1 MCNVSE
7 AAETPPASLS
17 PRLEEILKSVPDRAF
32 AGRLRKVYAA
42 AAQAIARLSDMDLV
56 KYETPVVDSS
66 PDLSL
71 WEEMAPVIRDTVMDV
86 NALLNVIREQFP
98 VQPLGG
104 IADTLS
110 RAANEAGP
118 ARGGAPDPV
127 SLLQEAMQQIA
138 QGVTQLGEAMRN
150 PSVVSD
156 RWTLLS
162 EIQRFRARFREQMSN
177 LVFESVSSLGEVT
190 RAQVVPGYEAEV
202 KAAVTVR
209 AITSDLARIITARLK
224 KVRDAEP
231 EDVQWNAQQAQ
242 TELDAF
248 GRTAA
253 YRNLRAQ
260 DKRHIVEMRAEV
272 GRLAILPNPSRPELV
287 AVVEQ
292 LEEFVRGLSAVNQR
306 QVLIIHDREVWA
318 SCGVRLERAL
328 SLVGSDPA
336 GAARALAEAA
346 GSAQS
351 LYGRDSELDAFLRK
365 ARKLQIG
372 QLSPADLRSTIE
384 TFQGL
389 LAQLDVM

>member
-1 MCNVSE
+1 MSE
-7 AAETPPASLS
+7 ADETPPASLS
-17 PRLEEILKSVPDRAF
+17 PRLEEILKALPDRAF
-32 AGRLRKVYAA
+32 SGRLRKVYAA

-104 IADTLS
+104 IADTVS
-110 RAANEAGP
+110 RAADEAGP
-118 ARGGAPDPV
+118 ARSGAQDTAG
-127 SLLQEAMQQIA
+127 LLQEAMQQIA

-177 LVFESVSSLGEVT
+177 LVFESVSTLGEVT
-190 RAQVVPGYEAEV
+190 RAQVVPGHEAEV

-209 AITSDLARIITARLK
+209 AITSDLARIIAARLK
-224 KVRDAEP
+224 KVREAEP
-231 EDVQWNAQQAQ
+231 EDVQWNAQQLQ

-272 GRLAILPNPSRPELV
+272 GRLAILPSPSRPELV

-292 LEEFVRGLSAVNQR
+292 LDEFVRGLSAVNQR

-328 SLVGSDPA
+328 SLVDSDKV
-336 GAARALAEAA
+336 GAAKALAEAA

-372 QLSPADLRSTIE
+372 QLPVPELRSTIE